1 MNEKTVNTKTE
12 IPAGI
17 KSPAGTKRWSR
28 ILAILFLL
36 LLFGLGAA
44 QLHSLP
50 LVQEVKT
57 SFRESG
63 IDVSAFT
70 YSDVEE
76 YREIKSGLRANP
88 VR

>member
-1 MNEKTVNTKTE
+1 MNEKTVNTQTE
-12 IPAGI
+12 LPAGT
-17 KSPAGTKRWSR
+17 KSPAGIKRWSR
-28 ILAILFLL
+28 ILVTLSLI

-44 QLHSLP
+44 KLHSLP